1 MNGTMEYYD
10 KAAQEWAQRGYAPDA
25 RMESLYAFLD
35 TLPKGAR
42 VLDLCCGAGY
52 ETGRIAA
59 YGYEAL
65 GIDFSKESIRIARQK
80 NPGIP
85 FYQEDMLCDY
95 SHIGRVDAIVVIAG
109 LVHIENGQL
118 PLAFA
123 RMKQVLE
130 EKGKLFLTVREGE
143 GRMEERSLCTVDGE
157 VYDRNFIAHTL
168 AELVEAAGEDFRF
181 QCEMPSDMMVWKNY
195 VFERR

>member
-10 KAAQEWAQRGYAPDA
+10 KTAQEWAEQGYTQSSEIAG
-25 RMESLYAFLD
+25 LYDFLN

-59 YGYEAL
+59 RGYEAL
-65 GIDFSKESIRIARQK
+65 GIDFSGESLRIAREK

-85 FYQEDMLCDY
+85 FYREDMLCDY
-95 SHIGRVDAIVVIAG
+95 SHIGKVDAVVVIAG
-109 LVHIENGQL
+109 LVHVENEKL

-123 RMKQVLE
+123 QMEKVLKE
-130 EKGKLFLTVREGE
+130 EGKIFLTIRIGE
-143 GRMEERSLCTVDGE
+143 GRMEDRSLCMVDGE
-157 VYDRNFIAHTL
+157 MLDRNFIAHTQK
-168 AELVEAAGEDFRF
+168 ELEEAAEGFTFVREL
-181 QCEMPSDMMVWKNY
+181 PTDMEVWKSY
-195 VFERR
+195 IFEKR